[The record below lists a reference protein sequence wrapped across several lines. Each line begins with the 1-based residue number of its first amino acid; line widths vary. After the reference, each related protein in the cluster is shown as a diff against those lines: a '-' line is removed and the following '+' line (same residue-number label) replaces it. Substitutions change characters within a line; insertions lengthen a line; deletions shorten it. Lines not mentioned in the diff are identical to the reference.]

1 MILIIS
7 IILLLTGCSSN
18 DKSKTQSTSN
28 QSNVATPSASV
39 EVTPQSPG
47 VYKNTEP
54 DKIVIYNKGRSTAY
68 EKGTEAYK
76 ALKDYIYKM
85 ISEKAENNQLKLGI
99 VNGDV
104 SELKKE
110 LTVEFLYTQPV
121 EFRYPNGSKEMI
133 TKFLIA
139 AVSNLNSYTIIT
151 APATPPDKG
160 LYAGGVYQGSLFM
173 IRANPSNDELI
184 LKYAQLQEEDLRQVI
199 WDKLSQESK
208 AEIVGT
214 WKDAKMEKVIGNK
227 RFSNLTDEGYDG
239 KELIHIVFSTKK
251 DHLLGPIGVYIN
263 PETKEVVGGDYR
275 E

>member
-1 MILIIS
+1 
-7 IILLLTGCSSN
+7 
-18 DKSKTQSTSN
+18 
-28 QSNVATPSASV
+28 
-39 EVTPQSPG
+39 
-47 VYKNTEP
+47 
-54 DKIVIYNKGRSTAY
+54 
-68 EKGTEAYK
+68 
-76 ALKDYIYKM
+76 M
-85 ISEKAENNQLKLGI
+85 ISEKAENNQLTLAI
-99 VNGDV
+99 INGDV

-110 LTVEFLYTQPV
+110 LTVEFLYTEPV
-121 EFRYPNGSKEMI
+121 EFRYPNASKQMI

-139 AVSNLNSYTIIT
+139 SVSNLNSYTIIT

-184 LKYAQLQEEDLRQVI
+184 LKYAQSQEGDLRQVI

-227 RFSNLTDEGYDG
+227 RFSNLKDERYDG
-239 KELIHIVFSTKK
+239 KELIHIVFSTKQ
-251 DHLLGPIGVYIN
+251 DHLLGPIGVYID
-263 PETKEVVGGDYR
+263 PETKEVVGADYR